1 METELRIIERISD
14 QEKLCKSDPKIFAE
28 EWKNEAVICAIPVF
42 PPTKTLIFKSN
53 PLNLNGNPD
62 LPVLLNDDPEIKL
75 DKTTHQKQGYSS
87 NLIVYAKFLF

>member
-1 METELRIIERISD
+1 M
-14 QEKLCKSDPKIFAE
+14 
-28 EWKNEAVICAIPVF
+28 V
-42 PPTKTLIFKSN
+42 FKSN
-53 PLNLNGNPD
+53 RLNPNANPD